1 MLECPN
7 IVWLLPEVAQSIKI
21 RKVLKVRIIRITTLD
36 NVVLVWLCDNLS
48 NLQLLWPNYHGKFSE
63 SGFISA

>member
-1 MLECPN
+1 
-7 IVWLLPEVAQSIKI
+7 LPEVAQSIKS
-21 RKVLKVRIIRITTLD
+21 RKVPKVRIIFRVTTVD

-48 NLQLLWPNYHGKFSE
+48 NLQLFYPNYRRKFSE

>member
-1 MLECPN
+1 
-7 IVWLLPEVAQSIKI
+7 V
-21 RKVLKVRIIRITTLD
+21 D

-48 NLQLLWPNYHGKFSE
+48 NLQLLYPNYHGKFSE